1 MGPVCTN
8 YEIWLT
14 TDHTHTTLIPCYS
27 TSILASSTSCVEMI
41 NNEHC
46 HTCFHCSSTC
56 VITVRILLK
65 YFLQKS
71 KICRDGGWSYIYRL
85 TKFTY
90 KEWKF
95 MYYWLTKCIN
105 KNHNVWLYMFHTCNH
120 AFLHSSSKIMRHL
133 PCHCYLCRDGCMLYE
148 TYSHTLWFF
157 FMHFVS
163 Q

>member
-1 MGPVCTN
+1 MELNKLHQDTCIHVFASLIVWSQYTVGFHIEFVRVHNHMGPVCTN

-95 MYYWLTKCIN
+95 MYLILADKVHKQEPQRVAIY
-105 KNHNVWLYMFHTCNH
+105 V
-120 AFLHSSSKIMRHL
+120 
-133 PCHCYLCRDGCMLYE
+133 
-148 TYSHTLWFF
+148 SH
-157 FMHFVS
+157 M
-163 Q
+163 